1 MERTRLDTPD
11 DDRDRP
17 ADLMPAA
24 HRLHLLHEPKLYR
37 RTLGM
42 AAHQPNHHAIRSQR
56 LDRSN
61 AAVSRSAVDGC
72 RFTTSEDRDLH

>member
-17 ADLMPAA
+17 ADL
-24 HRLHLLHEPKLYR
+24 RHLLHEPKLYR
-37 RTLGM
+37 RALGM
-42 AAHQPNHHAIRSQR
+42 AADQPNHHAIRWQR